1 MDVPPKKAPRLF
13 LIDAYALIYRAF
25 FAFINRPLTN
35 SKGENTSA
43 PFGFANFLM
52 EIHDKYQ
59 PDYLAVVF
67 DAGNSHREKVYPAY
81 KATREKMPD
90 ELRASLPR
98 VRELVAGF
106 NDALVELDGYEAD
119 DVIGTLAI
127 KARDAGLEA
136 VIVSGDK
143 DLYQLVGPGIHLL
156 NPGRG
161 GRSGVAPEW
170 VDESNAHEKF
180 GIPATKVVDYL
191 ALIGD
196 SSDNIPGARGVG
208 PKTALKL
215 LGEYEGVDGILE
227 HASDISA
234 KRVRESL
241 TEHADEVRLS
251 KQLVTIMTDLDVDLD
266 LDALKV
272 CEPDRPRLH
281 KIFSE
286 MEFRSLMDRFSPGGA
301 PAGAPAHTGTGGAT
315 EGSVSGRATES
326 TASGGTTAAA
336 RPGAGVVDPGS
347 ISSEDGSGEQ
357 PEGGPPSVHSKLVVE
372 PDEVEALVARARE
385 GGRVAVGVQNTF
397 PDPHRAGLVGISLA
411 VDLGEAFYL
420 SFGHVPKGEPTLAFE
435 ETGITNLPPIRG
447 EALATLVDL
456 LEDPDVAKVGAD
468 LKSSALSLAREGV
481 HLRGMVFDVT
491 IASYVLDPGRRKHDL
506 EALCQDFLGFSMTPY
521 NDIVGTGQKR
531 IGFSEVDQERARDY
545 VGQGVDAALRLT
557 ERFEADLVDQRL
569 AGLFEDLEMPLVP
582 VLAEMEQTG
591 IRIDPDF
598 FQAMSERLDRD
609 LTLIR
614 DEIYKVAGVEFNLNS
629 TPQLREILFE
639 KQGLPVI
646 KRTKTGPSTD
656 SSVLEEL
663 ASQGHEIPLLMM
675 EYRELEKLR
684 STYVDAL
691 PQLVLPRT
699 GRLHT
704 RFNQTVAA
712 TGRLSS
718 SDPNL
723 QNIPIRTDL
732 GREIRKGFVPAD
744 GYLFYGADYSQVEL
758 RILAHFSGDEPLV
771 RAFNEGIDVHKQT
784 ASVVFDIPFD
794 QVTSEQRG
802 QAKTINF
809 ATLYGQGAFSL
820 ARQLGVGREEAKAFI
835 DQYFQRFSGV
845 RAYLD
850 GQVALAR
857 EQGFV
862 ETLMGRRRH
871 IPELLTKNWNVRQ
884 FGERV
889 AQNTPIQGTAA
900 DMIKKAM
907 LDVAAALSEADTGA
921 KLLLQVHD
929 ELLFEVPRG
938 EEGDLGELV
947 VTSMESAM
955 ELTVPLVA
963 EGGVGASWFET
974 KG

>member
-1 MDVPPKKAPRLF
+1 MDVPTKEAPRLF

-35 SKGENTSA
+35 SQGENTSA
-43 PFGFANFLM
+43 PFGFANFLI
-52 EIHDKYQ
+52 EIRDKYQ

-67 DAGNSHREKVYPAY
+67 DAGNSHREKVYPEY

-106 NDALVELDGYEAD
+106 NDALVELGGYEAD
-119 DVIGTLAI
+119 DVIGTLAV

-161 GRSGVAPEW
+161 GAHGVAAEW
-170 VDESNAHEKF
+170 VDETNAHEKF
-180 GIPATKVVDYL
+180 GIPATKVIDYL

-215 LGEYEGVDGILE
+215 LEEFGSVDTILE
-227 HASDISA
+227 RAEEISA
-234 KRVRESL
+234 KRARESL
-241 TEHADEVRLS
+241 TENADAVRLS
-251 KQLVTIMTDLDVDLD
+251 KQLVTIMTDLPVELD
-266 LDALKV
+266 LSALKV
-272 CEPDRPRLH
+272 QEPDKERLH
-281 KIFSE
+281 RFFVE
-286 MEFRSLMDRFSPGGA
+286 MEFRRLMERFA
-301 PAGAPAHTGTGGAT
+301 P
-315 EGSVSGRATES
+315 
-326 TASGGTTAAA
+326 
-336 RPGAGVVDPGS
+336 PGAAGDILSPVPSPPQGHAT
-347 ISSEDGSGEQ
+347 Q
-357 PEGGPPSVHSKLVVE
+357 APSVTGVAGSSGSAQAATSGAIAEADPLNCVLVTE
-372 PDEVEALVARARE
+372 PDQVLELVGRIRRTGRLAL
-385 GGRVAVGVQNTF
+385 AVHTAF
-397 PDPHRAGLVGISLA
+397 PDAHRAGLVGLALA
-411 VDLGEAFYL
+411 VDPGETFYL
-420 SFGHVPKGEPTLAFE
+420 SFDHVPQGEPTLAFE
-435 ETGITNLPPIRG
+435 SVGITNLPSLDAPELG
-447 EALATLVDL
+447 ALVEV
-456 LEDPDVAKVGAD
+456 LEDPEIEKVGAE
-468 LKSSALSLAREGV
+468 LKASAVALERFSVSLSGAS
-481 HLRGMVFDVT
+481 FDVT
-491 IASYVLDPGRRKHDL
+491 IASYVLDSGRRAHDL
-506 EALCQDFLGFSMTPY
+506 GALCQDFRGFSLPPY
-521 NDIVGTGQKR
+521 NDVVGTGKKR
-531 IGFSEVDQERARDY
+531 VSFAEIEQTVAGNYAGRQVDS
-545 VGQGVDAALRLT
+545 ALRLA
-557 ERFEADLVDQRL
+557 ERFTSDLEAQSLS
-569 AGLFEDLEMPLVP
+569 GLFNDLEMPLVP
-582 VLAEMEQTG
+582 VLAKMEREG
-591 IRIDPDF
+591 IRIDADF
-598 FQAMSERLDRD
+598 FQEMSERLDRD

-614 DEIYKVAGVEFNLNS
+614 EEIHKVAGEEFNLNS

-663 ASQGHEIPLLMM
+663 ATQGHEIPRLMI

-699 GRLHT
+699 GRIHT

-723 QNIPIRTDL
+723 QNIPIRTEL
-732 GREIRKGFVPAD
+732 GREIRKGFIPAE

-771 RAFNEGIDVHKQT
+771 SAFRDGIDVHKQT
-784 ASVVFDIPFD
+784 ASVIFDIPLD
-794 QVTSEQRG
+794 EVTADQRG

-809 ATLYGQGAFSL
+809 ATLYGQGPFSL
-820 ARQLGVGREEAKAFI
+820 ARQLGIGRDEAKAFI
-835 DQYFQRFSGV
+835 EQYFERFSGV
-845 RAYLD
+845 RSYLD
-850 GQVALAR
+850 EQVAKAHKS
-857 EQGFV
+857 GFV
-862 ETLMGRRRH
+862 ETLMGRRRYV
-871 IPELLTKNWNVRQ
+871 PELTAKNWNVRQ

-907 LDVAAALSEADTGA
+907 LDVSQALAEADTGA
-921 KLLLQVHD
+921 RMLLQVHD
-929 ELLFEVPRG
+929 ELLFEVPVG
-938 EEGDLGELV
+938 EEEALAELV
-947 VTSMESAM
+947 VAQMEGAM
-955 ELTVPLVA
+955 ELNVPLVA
-963 EGGVGASWFET
+963 EGGVGTSWYDT

>member
-1 MDVPPKKAPRLF
+1 MDVPPKEAPRLF

-43 PFGFANFLM
+43 PFGFANFLI
-52 EIHDKYQ
+52 EIRDKYQ

-67 DAGNSHREKVYPAY
+67 DAGNSHREKIYPAY

-119 DVIGTLAI
+119 DVIGTLAV
-127 KARDAGLEA
+127 KARGAGLEV

-161 GRSGVAPEW
+161 GPTGVAAEW

-180 GIPATKVVDYL
+180 GIPSSQVVDYL

-215 LGEYEGVDGILE
+215 LEEYGSVEAILE
-227 HASDISA
+227 HAEEISG
-234 KRVRESL
+234 KRARESL
-241 TEHADEVRLS
+241 TENADEVRLS
-251 KQLVTIMTDLDVDLD
+251 KELVTIMTDLDVELD
-266 LDALKV
+266 LEALKV
-272 CEPDRPRLH
+272 REPDKERLH
-281 KIFSE
+281 RFFVE
-286 MEFRSLMDRFSPGGA
+286 MEFRRLMERFAPRGA
-301 PAGAPAHTGTGGAT
+301 PAAAPGSTPRPPPGDVSEVTSGEGPEESAPERAVRSIPGAPTEPASVSYTLVTQPDDLAALVDRARVEGRLGLAAHT
-315 EGSVSGRATES
+315 
-326 TASGGTTAAA
+326 
-336 RPGAGVVDPGS
+336 
-347 ISSEDGSGEQ
+347 
-357 PEGGPPSVHSKLVVE
+357 
-372 PDEVEALVARARE
+372 
-385 GGRVAVGVQNTF
+385 TF
-397 PDPHRAGLVGISLA
+397 PDPHRAGLVSLA
-411 VDLGEAFYL
+411 LAVEPGEAFYL
-420 SFGHVPKGEPTLAFE
+420 SFGHVPPGEPTLAFE
-435 ETGITNLPPIRG
+435 STGIANLPEL
-447 EALATLVDL
+447 EAVDLRPLMEL
-456 LEDPDVAKVGAD
+456 LEDPTVEKVGAD
-468 LKSSALSLAREGV
+468 LKATAVLLDRVGVVLAGI
-481 HLRGMVFDVT
+481 GFDVT
-491 IASYVLDPGRRKHDL
+491 IASYVLDPGRRTHDL
-506 EALCQDFLGFSMTPY
+506 EALCQDFLGFSLPPY
-521 NDIVGTGQKR
+521 NDVIGTGKKR
-531 IGFSEVDQERARDY
+531 VSFAEVDQEVAVDY
-545 VGQGVDAALRLT
+545 AGQRIDAALRLA
-557 ERFEADLVDQRL
+557 ERL
-569 AGLFEDLEMPLVP
+569 AVDLEDQGLGGLFHELEMPLVP
-582 VLAEMEQTG
+582 VLTGMEREG
-591 IRIDPDF
+591 IRIHTGF
-598 FQAMSERLDRD
+598 FQDMSEWLDRD

-614 DEIYKVAGVEFNLNS
+614 EEIYKVAGEEFNLNS
-629 TPQLREILFE
+629 TPQLREVLFE

-663 ASQGHEIPLLMM
+663 ATQGHEIPRLMM

-691 PQLVLPRT
+691 PQLVIPRT
-699 GRLHT
+699 GRIHT

-732 GREIRKGFVPAD
+732 GREIRKGFIPAE
-744 GYLFYGADYSQVEL
+744 GYLFYSADYSQVEL
-758 RILAHFSGDEPLV
+758 RILAHFSGDGPLV
-771 RAFNEGIDVHKQT
+771 RAFREGIDVHKQT
-784 ASVVFDIPFD
+784 ASVVFGVPLER
-794 QVTSEQRG
+794 VTSEQRG

-820 ARQLGVGREEAKAFI
+820 ARQLGIGRDEAKAFI
-835 DQYFQRFSGV
+835 DQYFERFSGV

-850 GQVALAR
+850 EQIATAR
-857 EQGFV
+857 EKGFV
-862 ETLMGRRRH
+862 ETLMGRRRY
-871 IPELLTKNWNVRQ
+871 IPELRAKNWNVRQ

-907 LDVAAALSEADTGA
+907 IDVAQALADADTGA
-921 KLLLQVHD
+921 RMLLQVHD
-929 ELLFEVPRG
+929 ELLFEVPEG
-938 EEGDLGELV
+938 EEDALAELV
-947 VTSMESAM
+947 ISRMEGAVALS
-955 ELTVPLVA
+955 VPLVA
-963 EGGVGASWFET
+963 EGGVGKSWYDT

>member
-1 MDVPPKKAPRLF
+1 MDIPPKNAPRLF

-25 FAFINRPLTN
+25 FAFIHRPLTN

-43 PFGFANFLM
+43 PFGFANFLV
-52 EIHDKYQ
+52 EIRDKYQ
-59 PDYLAVVF
+59 PDYLAAVF

-98 VRELVAGF
+98 VRELVAAF

-161 GRSGVAPEW
+161 GRTGVAAEW
-170 VDESNAHEKF
+170 VDERNAHEKF
-180 GIPATKVVDYL
+180 GIPATKIVDYL

-215 LGEYEGVDGILE
+215 LDEYGSLDEILE
-227 HASDISA
+227 HTGDISA

-241 TEHADEVRLS
+241 TENADEVRLS
-251 KQLVTIMTDLDVDLD
+251 RQLVTIMTDLDVELD
-266 LDALKV
+266 LEALRV
-272 CEPDRPRLH
+272 REPDHPRLH
-281 KIFSE
+281 QFFAE
-286 MEFRSLMDRFSPGGA
+286 MEFRRLMERFAPGGA
-301 PAGAPAHTGTGGAT
+301 P
-315 EGSVSGRATES
+315 
-326 TASGGTTAAA
+326 
-336 RPGAGVVDPGS
+336 
-347 ISSEDGSGEQ
+347 GSGEVVLGDAD
-357 PEGGPPSVHSKLVVE
+357 PDSTPGDNAAGTTSAAVSGPPPVHCHLVIDLDDVG
-372 PDEVEALVARARE
+372 VLVGRARE
-385 GGRVAVGVQNTF
+385 LGRVALGVQNTF
-397 PDPHRAGLVGISLA
+397 LDPHRAGLVGLTLA
-411 VDLGEAFYL
+411 LDVGEAFYL
-420 SFGHVPKGEPTLAFE
+420 SFGHVPQGEPTLAFE
-435 ETGITNLPPIRG
+435 SPGIANLPEVRTG
-447 EALATLVDL
+447 ALAALVDL
-456 LEDPDVAKVGAD
+456 LEDPGVEKVGAD
-468 LKSSALSLAREGV
+468 LKTSALGLAREGV
-481 HLRGMVFDVT
+481 CLRGMTFDVT
-491 IASYVLDPGRRKHDL
+491 IASYVLDPSRRKHDL
-506 EALCQDFLGFSMTPY
+506 EALCQDFLDFSLTPY
-521 NDIVGTGQKR
+521 NDVVGTGQKR
-531 IGFSEVDQERARDY
+531 ISFAEVEQEKARDY
-545 VGQGVDAALRLT
+545 AGQGVNAALRLT
-557 ERFEADLVDQRL
+557 ERFTVELEGQGL
-569 AGLFEDLEMPLVP
+569 AGLFAELEMPLVP
-582 VLAEMEQTG
+582 VLAGMEQEG
-591 IRIDPDF
+591 IRIDPEF
-598 FQAMSERLDRD
+598 FQVMSERLASN

-614 DEIYKVAGVEFNLNS
+614 DEIYKVAGSEFNLNS

-639 KQGLPVI
+639 QQELPVI

-663 ASQGHEIPLLMM
+663 AAAGHEIPRLMM

-699 GRLHT
+699 GRIHT

-723 QNIPIRTDL
+723 QNIPIRTEL
-732 GREIRKGFVPAD
+732 GREIRKGFIPAD
-744 GYLFYGADYSQVEL
+744 GYLFYRADYSQVEL

-784 ASVVFDIPFD
+784 ASVVFDIALD
-794 QVTSEQRG
+794 RVTPEQRG

-820 ARQLGVGREEAKAFI
+820 ARQLGIGRDEAKAFI
-835 DQYFQRFSGV
+835 DQYFERFSGV

-850 GQVALAR
+850 GQVAIAS
-857 EQGFV
+857 EKGFA
-862 ETLMGRRRH
+862 ETLMGRRRR
-871 IPELLTKNWNVRQ
+871 IPELQAKNWNVRK

-907 LDVAAALSEADTGA
+907 LDLSGVLAEADTGVR
-921 KLLLQVHD
+921 LLLQVHD
-929 ELLFEVPRG
+929 ELLFEVPSG
-938 EEGDLGELV
+938 EEDDLAELV
-947 VTSMESAM
+947 VSRMEGAM
-955 ELTVPLVA
+955 ELRVPLVA
-963 EGGVGASWFET
+963 EGGVGKNWFET
-974 KG
+974 KH